1 MKNNKYN
8 KSTEHTCELELKNL
22 KKNIVFRGYE
32 ERKTYNIWLILFL
45 TMYILMYVS
54 EYPPDNEM
62 LIIRVAVC
70 YLFIT
75 LAKYINIYICCKD
88 DINNPVRVVI
98 EKDGVSIYDIN
109 RIEKS
114 ITLVEKFKASTISV
128 GKQPETNG
136 FVTYIPDDNVYT
148 IIVHNDDT
156 NVGVVIPVINLNGEL
171 EELFNQLVV
180 IKEVIQIDM
189 DGNTRSLSIQDYKS
203 INGEFPKLGI
213 AEIDNIILG
222 NYKGDNTKK

>member
-45 TMYILMYVS
+45 TMCILMYVS

-62 LIIRVAVC
+62 LIISVAVC

-98 EKDGVSIYDIN
+98 EKDGVSIYDVN

-213 AEIDNIILG
+213 VEIDNIILG